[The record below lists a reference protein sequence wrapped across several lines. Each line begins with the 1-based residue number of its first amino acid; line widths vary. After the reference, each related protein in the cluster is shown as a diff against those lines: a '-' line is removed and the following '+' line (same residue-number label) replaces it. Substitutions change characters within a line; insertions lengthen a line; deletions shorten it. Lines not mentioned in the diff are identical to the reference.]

1 MQSPKQV
8 KKVAVVLVKSKQAE
22 TTSDI
27 NKMTVHLEKI
37 LNENSGVDLK
47 VRQSLTE
54 SNIKSSDF
62 IVFCGF
68 SLSTLSSFFQTL
80 ATIEST
86 ESPIKSPTV
95 IMYDEPGTSVYEHI
109 DRILM
114 AGLDMRRVD
123 PKVFKKMLDTWRY
136 HDIIGLVNQEVRSRE
151 SEQSPE
157 SDAVAA
163 AVTAEPGES

>member
-1 MQSPKQV
+1 
-8 KKVAVVLVKSKQAE
+8 
-22 TTSDI
+22 
-27 NKMTVHLEKI
+27 
-37 LNENSGVDLK
+37 
-47 VRQSLTE
+47 
-54 SNIKSSDF
+54 
-62 IVFCGF
+62 
-68 SLSTLSSFFQTL
+68 
-80 ATIEST
+80 
-86 ESPIKSPTV
+86 
-95 IMYDEPGTSVYEHI
+95 MYDEPGTSVYEHI

>member
-1 MQSPKQV
+1 MQSPKQA
-8 KKVAVVLVKSKQAE
+8 KKVSVILVKSKQAE
-22 TTSDI
+22 VTSDI

-37 LNENSGVDLK
+37 LNEDTSLDLK

-54 SNIKSSDF
+54 ANIKSSDF

-68 SLSTLSSFFQTL
+68 SLSTLSSFFQAL

-86 ESPIKSPTV
+86 EPPIKTPTV
-95 IMYDEPGTSVYEHI
+95 ILYDEPGTVVYEYI

-114 AGLDMRRVD
+114 AGLDMKRVD
-123 PKVFKKMLDTWRY
+123 PKVFKRVLDTWKYR
-136 HDIIGLVNQEVRSRE
+136 DIIGLVNQEVRSRE

-157 SDAVAA
+157 PDRSSDAVP
-163 AVTAEPGES
+163 VEPGES

>member
-1 MQSPKQV
+1 MQSPKQA

-47 VRQSLTE
+47 IRQGLTE
-54 SNIKSSDF
+54 ANVKSSDF

-68 SLSTLSSFFQTL
+68 SLGTLSSFFQAL
-80 ATIEST
+80 ATVEST
-86 ESPIKSPTV
+86 EPPMKTPMV
-95 IMYDEPGTSVYEHI
+95 ILYDEPGTSVYEHI

-114 AGLDMRRVD
+114 AGLDMRRID
-123 PKVFKKMLDTWRY
+123 PKVFKKVLDTWRY
-136 HDIIGLVNQEVRSRE
+136 HDIISLVNQEVRSRE
-151 SEQSPE
+151 SEQSSEPDRAF
-157 SDAVAA
+157 DAGS
-163 AVTAEPGES
+163 TEPGES